1 MMKALVK
8 KRWQTRGKDGESR
21 KLKYSPIQDN
31 PYDDLRGKIQDA
43 VDSTEREENDVEGI
57 WCDLWSGISYIIND
71 NWCIQIQ

>member
-57 WCDLWSGISYIIND
+57 
-71 NWCIQIQ
+71 